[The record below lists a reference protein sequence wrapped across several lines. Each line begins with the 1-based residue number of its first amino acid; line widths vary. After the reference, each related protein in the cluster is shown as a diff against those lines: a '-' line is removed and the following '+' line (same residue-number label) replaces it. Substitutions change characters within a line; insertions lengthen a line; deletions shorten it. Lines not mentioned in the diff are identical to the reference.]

1 MAVVLG
7 IKVFGITNAT
17 GGTLDGMY
25 PSCIMAIGDHF
36 RFLSRIDPL
45 RELKS
50 ETILDVSK
58 INTESCWNQEYYELC
73 KKLAKENDIDLFEG
87 TYTWTSGPS
96 FETPAETL
104 MSKELGGGCLGMSTV
119 PEVLV
124 AKACGMEVFGISCCT
139 NLGSGLT
146 KDPPTHEEVMEMAAK
161 GAPKFRK
168 LLKLLLENVPIPT
181 EEKKLQYTEVK
192 EIYNEKPFPFTSL
205 ASSTKIA
212 AGTVIKKLQEVAR
225 IGIIID
231 KAHLKYLDYLTDKKE
246 IKFTDIPDFPFKSF
260 TSEKSSIVYGVTK
273 QGEKVFVIV
282 CEKMVGLITEE
293 ASFLSM
299 ILYELG
305 VKFVIMAIV
314 GSRSNEKVQI
324 KDNVVGL
331 KDFSNFTYATRQFK
345 VLYRFCEPSE
355 QALKEPLLSKKIE
368 NYYSVPT
375 HKLMSFYSCA
385 FPSKAE
391 REFSRLYG
399 SDMVAITSLTPL
411 YTLRFLGVQVVP
423 LVTLPNNDKVT
434 MDVNHILKGITDD
447 TIKELDREINSIIE
461 KSSKD
466 VSEMKLE
473 QFALPEKLSDK
484 KKYAKPFSVDS
495 IYETHTFLKEKF
507 GDIKVTTAFVD
518 LDLDLNVPN
527 LKIEKS
533 ILLEDIPNLKFHG
546 KKKEPKLVLASLN
559 GKQFLCVLGTAYEYE
574 YSSCVD
580 LSLIFRVFFLFG
592 VKKIYLTSSFISVD
606 PNFKSN
612 DICIIKDHV
621 NFTGRNPLI
630 GHNLEN
636 FGVRFPDMSSVY
648 DSNLRDQTV
657 KVAKDLGYQVKE
669 TQIFF
674 TPSRMLY
681 SPMDRDAAY
690 KYHCNVV
697 SSLGVNEV
705 IISGHS
711 KMEVAF
717 LGLVKGDEKMK
728 LESLEKL
735 IEKLLNQ

>member
-25 PSCIMAIGDHF
+25 PSCIMVIGDHF

-45 RELKS
+45 RELLS
-50 ETILDVSK
+50 ESILDVSK
-58 INTESCWNQEYYELC
+58 INLESCWNQEYYQLC
-73 KKLAKENDIDLFEG
+73 KKLAKENEIQVFEG

-139 NLGSGLT
+139 NLGAGLT
-146 KDPPTHEEVMEMAAK
+146 KNPPTHEEVMEMAEK

-168 LLKLLLENVPIPT
+168 LLKLLLENVPIPK
-181 EEKKLQYTEVK
+181 EEKKLQFIKVK
-192 EIYNEKPFPFTSL
+192 DLYQEKPFPFTSL

-231 KAHLKYLDYLTDKKE
+231 KAHIKYLDHLKDKNE

-260 TSEKSSIVYGVTK
+260 GSEKSSIICGTTK
-273 QGEKVFVIV
+273 NGERVFVIV
-282 CEKMVGLITEE
+282 CEKIVGLITEE

-314 GSRSNEKVQI
+314 GSRANNKIEI
-324 KDNVVGL
+324 KENIVGL

-355 QALKEPLLSKKIE
+355 QALKEPFISPKIQ

-375 HKLMSFYSCA
+375 YKLMSFYSCA

-399 SDMVAITSLTPL
+399 SDMVSITSLTAL
-411 YTLRFLGVQVVP
+411 YTLRFLGIQVVP
-423 LVTLPNNDKVT
+423 LVTLPKNDQAT
-434 MDVNHILKGITDD
+434 MDVNHVLKGIDD
-447 TIKELDREINSIIE
+447 QVIQELEKEINSIIE

-473 QFALPEKLSDK
+473 QFALPEKLPDK
-484 KKYAKPFSVDS
+484 RKYNKPFTVQS
-495 IYETHTFLKEKF
+495 IYETFNFLKEKF
-507 GDIKVTTAFVD
+507 GEIKPTAAYVD
-518 LDLDLNVPN
+518 FDLDLNLSN

-546 KKKEPKLVLASLN
+546 KKNEPKLILGTIN
-559 GKQFLCVLGTAYEYE
+559 GKSVLCVLGTAFSYE

-580 LSLIFRVFFLFG
+580 LSLIFRTFYLFG
-592 VKKIYLTSSFISVD
+592 IKKVYMTSSFISVD

-612 DICIIKDHV
+612 DICIIKDHI

-630 GHNLEN
+630 GHNLEQW
-636 FGVRFPDMSSVY
+636 GTRFPDMSSVY
-648 DSNLRDQTV
+648 DSKLRSETI
-657 KVAKDLGYQVKE
+657 KYAKELNIEMKE
-669 TQIFF
+669 SQIFF

-690 KYHCNVV
+690 KYHCNLV

-711 KMEVAF
+711 KIEVAF
-717 LGLVKGDEKMK
+717 IGIVQGDKLNVDPLKNLMEKV
-728 LESLEKL
+728 LS
-735 IEKLLNQ
+735 Q